1 VLLRQCNTSFFG
13 YTMGTYIIRRLL
25 GLIPVLFGISL
36 LVFLLLRFIP
46 GDPATII
53 LGERSTPQ
61 QREQLREQLGLNK
74 PLFFNFSG
82 EGNVF
87 DSQYF
92 GFMGRLLRGDLGDSV
107 LRRTSVTGELRA
119 FFPATVEL
127 AISALV
133 IATVVGVGVGVIAAI
148 RRGSIFDAAS
158 MLVALIGVSMPIFW
172 LGLML
177 QYLFGVYLGWL
188 PISQRIDAN
197 LIRGVDMPTGLY
209 VLDGLLLGRPDI
221 TLNALKHLIL
231 PSVALATVPLA
242 IIGRMTRS
250 AMLEVLNQDYIRTA
264 RAKGL
269 ADQIVTVRHA
279 LKNALLPVITV
290 IGLQLGLLLAGAIL
304 TETVFAWPGIGT
316 WILDGI
322 LGRDYPI
329 VQGGIMFVAFVFVL
343 VNLLVDLSYA
353 VIDPRIRY

>member
-1 VLLRQCNTSFFG
+1 MGAYALRR
-13 YTMGTYIIRRLL
+13 IL

-74 PLFFNFSG
+74 PLFFNLSG
-82 EGNVF
+82 EGSPF

-92 GFMGRLLRGDLGDSV
+92 GFMGRLLTGDLGNSV
-107 LRRTSVTGELRA
+107 LRRTSVSGELRQ

-127 AISALV
+127 ALSALL
-133 IATVVGVGVGVIAAI
+133 IATAVGVSVGVSAAI
-148 RRGSIFDAAS
+148 RRGSIFDAGS
-158 MLVALIGVSMPIFW
+158 MFIALIGVSMPIFW

-177 QYLFGVYLGWL
+177 QYLFAVWLGWL
-188 PISQRIDAN
+188 PISQRLDQE
-197 LIRGVDMPTGLY
+197 LIRGFEPITGLY
-209 VLDGLLLGRPDI
+209 VLDGLLRGRTDI
-221 TLNALKHLIL
+221 SWNAIQHLIL
-231 PSVALATVPLA
+231 PSIALATVPLA

-250 AMLEVLNQDYIRTA
+250 AMLEVLSQDYIRTA

-269 ADQIVTVRHA
+269 RDQIVTVRHA
-279 LKNALLPVITV
+279 LRNALLPVITV

-304 TETVFAWPGIGT
+304 TETVFSWPGIGT
-316 WILDGI
+316 WILAGI

>member
-1 VLLRQCNTSFFG
+1 
-13 YTMGTYIIRRLL
+13 MGAYVIRRIL

-82 EGNVF
+82 ESSIF

-92 GFMGRLLRGDLGDSV
+92 AFMGRLLRGDLGTSV
-107 LRRTSVTGELRA
+107 LRRTSVSTELRQ

-127 AISALV
+127 SLAALLLATGIGVSAG
-133 IATVVGVGVGVIAAI
+133 VVAAI
-148 RRGSIFDAAS
+148 RRGSIFDAGS
-158 MLVALIGVSMPIFW
+158 MFVALIGVSMPIFW

-177 QYLFGVYLGWL
+177 QYLFAVWLGWL
-188 PISQRIDAN
+188 PISQRLDQD
-197 LIRGVDMPTGLY
+197 LVRGFEPITGLY
-209 VLDGLLLGRPDI
+209 VLDGLLRGRPDVSW
-221 TLNALKHLIL
+221 NAIQHLIL
-231 PSVALATVPLA
+231 PAVALSTVPLA

-250 AMLEVLNQDYIRTA
+250 AMLEVLSQDYIRTA

-269 ADQIVTVRHA
+269 RDQVVTVRHA
-279 LKNALLPVITV
+279 LRNALLPVITV

-304 TETVFAWPGIGT
+304 TETVFSWPGIGT
-316 WILDGI
+316 WILAGI